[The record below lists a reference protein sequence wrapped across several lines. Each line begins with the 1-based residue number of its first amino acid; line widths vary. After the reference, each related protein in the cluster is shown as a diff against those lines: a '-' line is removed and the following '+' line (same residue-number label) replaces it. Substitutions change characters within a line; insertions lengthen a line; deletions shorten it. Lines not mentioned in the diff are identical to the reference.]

1 MVQLLDQAM
10 KRVICAALVVLSCKA
25 RDERH
30 VLFVCEHGAAKS
42 VIAAAYFNRMAAERG
57 VPIRAIARGA
67 EPQAVPSKA
76 TAAGLRDDGL
86 PAPDDIP
93 APLTAGDVR
102 DATEVI
108 DFDCDRPAMRPLS
121 ALGTCWN
128 DVPEVR
134 DDYAHARDRIRAHVA
149 AYFEALHPVDD
160 RLR

>member
-1 MVQLLDQAM
+1 M
-10 KRVICAALVVLSCKA
+10 KRVVCIALVALSCKQ

-76 TAAGLRDDGL
+76 TANGLRADGL
-86 PAPDDIP
+86 SPPDDIP
-93 APLTAGDVR
+93 SPVTAGDIR
-102 DATEVI
+102 DATDVI
-108 DFDCDRPAMRPLS
+108 DFDCDSPAMRPLN

-128 DVPEVR
+128 DVPAVG
-134 DDYAHARDRIRAHVA
+134 DDYGRARDRIRAHVA
-149 AYFEALHPVDD
+149 AYFEALHPVAD